1 MSNDNMQEVT
11 ELSVPLQR
19 LYLALEKGV
28 VKVTF
33 NKVNGDQRVMD
44 STLNPAVLAEH
55 GYDTPPEKR
64 TTQSDAI
71 AVFDVNAKGWRSFKW
86 SKVVELD
93 C

>member
-1 MSNDNMQEVT
+1 
-11 ELSVPLQR
+11 
-19 LYLALEKGV
+19 
-28 VKVTF
+28 
-33 NKVNGDQRVMD
+33 MD
-44 STLNPAVLAEH
+44 STLNAAILAEN